1 MVHHFPLPES
11 LEVEHSFISSFY
23 RQLLDRSDH
32 VGKVIAPVQG
42 LVVDA
47 QIAVLAKQNQELC
60 HRVAVLSGGGAAV
73 KIISGAN
80 AAQDERQTT
89 VVAT

>member
-1 MVHHFPLPES
+1 MARRHEIPPENVVFFLGSAIPVENGGIEFGEFLVGTSLPES

-42 LVVDA
+42 LVV
-47 QIAVLAKQNQELC
+47 E
-60 HRVAVLSGGGAAV
+60 
-73 KIISGAN
+73 
-80 AAQDERQTT
+80 
-89 VVAT
+89 